1 MHYNICYLKPL
12 KKLFVMQSLKIRIEN
27 LNETEMTLEFDI
39 IGIGPPIVN
48 ALRRIL
54 IAEVCH

>member
-1 MHYNICYLKPL
+1 
-12 KKLFVMQSLKIRIEN
+12 MQSLKIRIEN